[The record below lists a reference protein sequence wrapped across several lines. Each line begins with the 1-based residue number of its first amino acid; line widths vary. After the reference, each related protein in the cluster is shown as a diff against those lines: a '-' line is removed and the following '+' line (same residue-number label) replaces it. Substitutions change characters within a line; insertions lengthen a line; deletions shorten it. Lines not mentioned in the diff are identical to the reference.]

1 MALPPQFL
9 DELRARTPL
18 PAVIGRR
25 VRLARSGRQW
35 KGCCPFHGEKT
46 PSFYVYDD
54 HYHCFGC
61 GAHGDAIGFV
71 MQSQGAGFMEA
82 VEQLSAEAGLEVPKP
97 TPEAAEA
104 ERKRHDLVSVLDAAN
119 TAYQRRLRLPE
130 GRAALDYLRGRG
142 LTDDTIRHFG
152 LGWSGEG
159 RGALVA
165 ELKRDGIEPDL
176 LAEAGLLRGGDDG
189 RPGEAG
195 RVGELFFNRVMF
207 PIRDRRGRVISF
219 GGRTLGDGQPKYL
232 NGPETALFSK
242 RRNLYALD
250 LARATRGAAI
260 VVVEGY
266 MDVIALHQA
275 GFSGAVAPLGT
286 ALTEEQLEEL
296 WRLTP
301 APVLCFDGD
310 AAGARAAARSADLA
324 LPLLAP
330 DRTLRIAALPQGED
344 PDTMVRRQ
352 GNPAFQAV
360 LDAARPLAE
369 ALYDLLREAG
379 GEKTP
384 EQRAAFRTR
393 LDAAARRIPD
403 RALSDEYRRELQ
415 NRFFDE
421 QRRGRSGTWGS
432 GAGSGARSGPQRL
445 GQQRFGPHHPGA
457 TRTAP
462 RPVPNADRT
471 EVERS
476 RVLTAILLRHPNL
489 LHDVEH
495 AYAALGLPPPLDR
508 LRQALLG
515 WAHDGAHDGT
525 HDGAHAA
532 DVLDSAALMS
542 HLRLSGMAAEAEQA
556 LAAVPVPLPFCASP
570 DVMPAE
576 AEAGWWHI
584 FGFLN
589 VDRLREELELARAEC
604 SRDLTQATE
613 RRLVAMAEALRK
625 VLSGEPDG
633 IDLAA

>member
-1 MALPPQFL
+1 MALPPHFL

-71 MQSQGAGFMEA
+71 MQSQGAAFMEA
-82 VEQLSAEAGLEVPKP
+82 VEQLASEAGLEVPKP
-97 TPEAAEA
+97 SPEAAEA
-104 ERKRHDLVSVLDAAN
+104 ERKRHDLTSALDAAQ
-119 TAYQRRLRLPE
+119 TAYQRRLHLPE

-159 RGALVA
+159 RGGLIA
-165 ELKRDGIEPDL
+165 ELKREGIEQDL
-176 LAEAGLLRGGDDG
+176 LFEAGLLRGGEDG
-189 RPGEAG
+189 G
-195 RVGELFFNRVMF
+195 RVSELFFNRVTF

-250 LARATRGAAI
+250 LARAARGATI
-260 VVVEGY
+260 MVVEGY

-275 GFSGAVAPLGT
+275 GFPGAVAPLGT
-286 ALTEEQLEEL
+286 ALTEEQLGEL

-301 APVLCFDGD
+301 TPVLCFDGD

-330 DRTLRIAALPQGED
+330 DRTLRIAALPEDED
-344 PDTMVRRQ
+344 PDTLVRRQ
-352 GNPAFQAV
+352 GNAAFQAV
-360 LDAARPLAE
+360 LDAARPLAD

-379 GEKTP
+379 GERTP

-393 LDAAARRIPD
+393 LETAARRIPD
-403 RALSDEYRRELQ
+403 RALSDEYRAALLE
-415 NRFFDE
+415 RF
-421 QRRGRSGTWGS
+421 RAGRPGQWRPNQWRPG
-432 GAGSGARSGPQRL
+432 GQRL
-445 GQQRFGPHHPGA
+445 GNKVRASNGPASSDRPAPAPHRVWFP
-457 TRTAP
+457 TPSRTVA
-462 RPVPNADRT
+462 
-471 EVERS
+471 ERM

-495 AYAALGLPPPLDR
+495 AYAALALLPPLDR
-508 LRQALLG
+508 VRHALLA
-515 WAHDGAHDGT
+515 WAHEAT
-525 HDGAHAA
+525 HAA
-532 DVLDSAALMS
+532 DVLDSEALMS
-542 HLRLSGMAAEAEQA
+542 HLKVSGMAAEAQQA
-556 LAAVPVPLPFCASP
+556 LAAVPVPLPSCASP
-570 DVMPAE
+570 NVMPAE

-589 VDRLREELELARAEC
+589 LDRLREEVELARAEC
-604 SRDLTQATE
+604 SRDLNQQTE